1 MSSTPPTPTPTTIP
15 TPSQPQC
22 DKPLDKNKEKNEAK
36 KAAKMEKFLA
46 KQAGKLNLE
55 AAKQKKTKSLLPFA
69 VEKKDSLVIPVTP
82 VGEKKDM
89 SQPMAPSY
97 DPIAVEAS
105 WYSWWEKEGFFK
117 PEYFLEN
124 PSHQPVLKE
133 GEEETFTI
141 VMPPPN
147 VTGNLHLG
155 HAETIAIEDGL
166 VRWNRMKGKRC
177 LFLPGCDHAGIATQS
192 IVEKKVAKR
201 GLTRHDMGREAFVKE
216 IWSWKDEY
224 ANSIFSQVKRMGA
237 SADWDRTTFTL
248 DSSVNEAVEASFI
261 RLFNDGLITRSNRLS
276 NWCGILKTSLS
287 DLEVDTLE
295 VEPMSMLEAYN
306 HPKGKKYLFGC
317 LTSVAY
323 PIDGSINGEEIVV
336 STTRP
341 ETLFADSA
349 ICVNPNDKKYFHLH
363 GKMVIHPI
371 TGVKMPI
378 ILDEAAE
385 ADFGTGALKV
395 SPAHDPIDF
404 ELGKKHSLAMPVIFD
419 EENCLNHLCGPD
431 FVGLPRYEGRE
442 KVVLLLKT
450 KGYFRGEEPYKM
462 TLPICSRS
470 GDFVE
475 PRLIPQWW
483 LDCQDMAK
491 KALAVVEDGSL
502 QIIPKDHEK
511 TWNNWLVNIRDW
523 CLSRQ
528 LWWGHRIPAY
538 QLFSSG
544 KPLLNGKNEPQWI
557 VHPSSSSMET
567 LLEKARQHLLTNSIS
582 YDSETLEARQD
593 EDVLDTWFSSGL
605 WPFCTLGWPKKDS
618 PDLLKYF
625 PNQLLETGSDIL
637 FFWVARMVMMSLHL
651 TGEIPFSKVF
661 LHAIVRDA
669 HGRKMSKSLGNV
681 IDPVDVIQG
690 IKLQDL
696 QARLDQGNL
705 DSKEI
710 KRAKEGQ
717 KLDFPNGIP
726 QCGTDALRFGLSS
739 YVSESREINMSISRI
754 EGYRRFCNKLWNACK
769 FALLKLGPSFVPLSE
784 KEEASLIEK
793 RLSNGGDGGD
803 VGESIIH
810 QWILCKLNQCAKTAD
825 ENWNSFNLMLCS
837 QSIYSFWI
845 NDLCDVYIEGVK
857 ALIPFN
863 ADDDSSA
870 KDSEDV
876 LLAKQVIYLS
886 LEAGLRLLHP
896 IMPFVTE
903 ELYQRLPRRPDDDRK
918 SIVITPYPQWEE
930 RFSFPTA
937 EEEFGSAIYESIIR
951 SIRSISSETKQPKG
965 VTITLLCN
973 NSKILKMK
981 GIMQSL
987 LKSVGNLEIIDAKDE
1002 SMEWITLEGSCLEVA
1017 FSSKMQK

>member
-1 MSSTPPTPTPTTIP
+1 MSSTPPFTTSSP
-15 TPSQPQC
+15 HVLAPHE

-46 KQAGKLNLE
+46 KQTEKLNLE
-55 AAKQKKTKSLLPFA
+55 VSTPKKSFIKSATTSLNSVPTAAIQTL
-69 VEKKDSLVIPVTP
+69 E
-82 VGEKKDM
+82 GEKKDM
-89 SQPMAPSY
+89 SLPMAPSY

-117 PEYFLEN
+117 PEYYTLN
-124 PSHQPVLKE
+124 PSHQPKLAE

-192 IVEKKVAKR
+192 IVEKKIAKR
-201 GLTRHDMGREAFVKE
+201 GLSRFDLGREAFVKE

-224 ANSIFSQVKRMGA
+224 ASKIFSQIKRMGA
-237 SADWDRTTFTL
+237 SADWDRVSFTL
-248 DSSVNEAVEASFI
+248 DPSINEAVEASFI
-261 RLFNDGLITRSNRLS
+261 KLFDDGLITRSNRLS
-276 NWCGILKTSLS
+276 NWCGKLKTSLS
-287 DLEVDTLE
+287 DLEVDTME
-295 VEPMSMLEAYN
+295 VAPMSMLEAHN

-317 LTSVAY
+317 LTKVAY
-323 PIDGSINGEEIVV
+323 PIDGGAEGEEIIV

-349 ICVNPNDKKYFHLH
+349 ICVNPNDSKYTHLH

-371 TGVKMPI
+371 TGAKMPI

-395 SPAHDPIDF
+395 SPAHDSIDF
-404 ELGKKHSLAMPVIFD
+404 ALGKKHSLAMPVIFD
-419 EENCLNHLCGPD
+419 EENCLNSLCGPD
-431 FVGLPRYEGRE
+431 FSGLPRYEGRE
-442 KVVLLLKT
+442 KVVQLLKD
-450 KGYFRGEEPYKM
+450 KGYFRGEEPYQM
-462 TLPICSRS
+462 TLPVCSRS

-483 LDCQDMAK
+483 LDCQDMAG
-491 KALAVVEDGSL
+491 KALKVVENGSM

-511 TWNNWLVNIRDW
+511 TWNNWLVNIKDW

-538 QLFSSG
+538 QILEKGG
-544 KPLLNGKNEPQWI
+544 KAILNENNETQWI
-557 VHPSSSSMET
+557 VYPTNKGGEG
-567 LLEKARQHLLTNSIS
+567 LLEKAKEHLKSKGIS
-582 YDSETLEARQD
+582 YEIENLQLKQD

-605 WPFCTLGWPKKDS
+605 WPFSTLGWPNKNSSDF
-618 PDLLKYF
+618 LKYF
-625 PNQLLETGSDIL
+625 PNQLLETGSDII

-681 IDPVDVIQG
+681 IDPIDVIQG
-690 IKLQDL
+690 ISLADL
-696 QARLDQGNL
+696 QSRLDSGNL

-710 KRAKEGQ
+710 KKAKDGQ
-717 KLDFPNGIP
+717 KLDFPKGIP
-726 QCGTDALRFGLSS
+726 QCGTDALRFGLCS
-739 YVSESREINMSISRI
+739 YVSESREINMSVNRI

-769 FALLKLGPSFVPLSE
+769 FALLKLGPSFIPLSE
-784 KEEASLIEK
+784 GDESLLFEK
-793 RLSNGGDGGD
+793 KLLGND
-803 VGESIIH
+803 VCENVIH
-810 QWILCKLNQCAKTAD
+810 QWILSKLNQCSKIAD

-863 ADDDSSA
+863 ANGEDISSVSSSCS
-870 KDSEDV
+870 DSEDV
-876 LLAKQVIYLS
+876 ILAKQVIYLS
-886 LEAGLRLLHP
+886 LESGLRLLHP

-903 ELYQRLPRRPDDDRK
+903 ELYQRLPRRPEDDRK
-918 SIVITPYPQWEE
+918 SISITPYPKYQE
-930 RFSFPTA
+930 RFSYPFA
-937 EEEFGSAIYESIIR
+937 EEIFGKDIYEGIVRQIR
-951 SIRSISSETKQPKG
+951 SLSAESKQPKG
-965 VTITLLCN
+965 VTIILLCN
-973 NSKILKMK
+973 DFKIIKMK
-981 GIMQSL
+981 GIIQSL
-987 LKSVGNLEIIDAKDE
+987 LKSVGNFEIVDKKDDPI
-1002 SMEWITLEGSCLEVA
+1002 EWISLEGTPFEVA
-1017 FSSKMQK
+1017 FIAK